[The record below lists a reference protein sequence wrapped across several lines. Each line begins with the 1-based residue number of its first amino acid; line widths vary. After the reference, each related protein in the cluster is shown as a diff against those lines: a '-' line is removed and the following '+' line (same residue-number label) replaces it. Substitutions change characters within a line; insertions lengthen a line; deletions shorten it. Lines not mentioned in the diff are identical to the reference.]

1 MSFKSTL
8 YAFYFQKPCRVYTA
22 LFFQSDNSHTVFF
35 LNVTK
40 RQESVTKNTGQG
52 EIIIQDLDVTT
63 R

>member
-1 MSFKSTL
+1 MHFTFKNLVEFTQE
-8 YAFYFQKPCRVYTA
+8 F
-22 LFFQSDNSHTVFF
+22 FFQSDNSHTHKHIVF

>member
-1 MSFKSTL
+1 MHFTFKNHVEFTQE
-8 YAFYFQKPCRVYTA
+8 F
-22 LFFQSDNSHTVFF
+22 FFQSDNSHTQANCFFQFF